1 MIVDGRGS
9 SYPWSRFMDGWPI
22 LISMAYLTFSSN
34 QLYYMY
40 YLANTLTLSL
50 VKMWCSC
57 AQCSPTAVSGFLRL
71 MCSFVI
77 KASALSVSPM
87 YVRGIQGTTPGIP
100 LMDVGCVVLSMHQDG
115 SKCAFNTRVSASEL
129 PCMFGKPTLVVCLVL
144 VDVVLGCCLGI
155 RTMNIHCL

>member
-9 SYPWSRFMDGWPI
+9 SYPWSRFIAGCPI
-22 LISMAYLTFSSN
+22 LISMAYVTLSSN
-34 QLYYMY
+34 QLYYMF

-57 AQCSPTAVSGFLRL
+57 AQCSPTAMSGFLRL

-77 KASALSVSPM
+77 KASPLSVSPM

-100 LMDVGCVVLSMHQDG
+100 CMDVGCVVLSMHQDG
-115 SKCAFNTRVSASEL
+115 SKCALNTRVSASEV
-129 PCMFGKPTLVVCLVL
+129 PCMCGKPTSVVAWVS
-144 VDVVLGCCLGI
+144 GP
-155 RTMNIHCL
+155 